1 MTYLLLLFSTFNK
14 YSVKHNNAEYI
25 ASNHHQHGL
34 GLPLMFEDT
43 RDDISKALPSTVI
56 ALYIPLVALI
66 QPPPPV
72 AINVVTHW
80 VLRLRRYLPLLCP
93 TSPRA
98 ANGSTAD
105 TFQPLWHKLCSQLL
119 GGALSIVPRIAPILA
134 NCPPVSHQ
142 CRHSGC
148 SQSKLSRG
156 HLINCPAHLS
166 AACRSSCWVPTG
178 GRSMISQT
186 PSSSSLSAILE
197 KILLISNPGKSRP
210 IHPHGRV

>member
-1 MTYLLLLFSTFNK
+1 
-14 YSVKHNNAEYI
+14 
-25 ASNHHQHGL
+25 
-34 GLPLMFEDT
+34 MFGDT

-119 GGALSIVPRIAPILA
+119 GGALSIVPRIAPILT

-142 CRHSGC
+142 CRHSRLDSVTPGAQSPNSRAATLSIVQLTYLQPAEAHAGC
-148 SQSKLSRG
+148 RLVDAR
-156 HLINCPAHLS
+156 
-166 AACRSSCWVPTG
+166 
-178 GRSMISQT
+178 
-186 PSSSSLSAILE
+186 
-197 KILLISNPGKSRP
+197 
-210 IHPHGRV
+210 